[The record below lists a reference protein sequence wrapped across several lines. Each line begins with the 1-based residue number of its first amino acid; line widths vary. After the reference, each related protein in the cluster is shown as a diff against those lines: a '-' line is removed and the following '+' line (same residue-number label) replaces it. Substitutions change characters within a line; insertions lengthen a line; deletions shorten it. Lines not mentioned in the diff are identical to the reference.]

1 MRRVAIAVLIVL
13 GPSLHATR
21 GATAQEVDSAEAK
34 VFSLVLLPYAGVAD
48 NPREMRLPVSPM
60 AGMRIT
66 GEVWLSLTSSSVRL
80 APFLGVAGTI
90 LAVNGDTSLEIDYLT
105 TVEAG
110 IKVDLPAQPYL
121 IGYFGRAY
129 PVANQTYD
137 AELRKWVGG
146 ESVIFGGG
154 VGLSPVVGRSA
165 FNIEGRY
172 RRDRRFPA
180 HLDESF
186 EIVVGFPTWIGSSR

>member
-1 MRRVAIAVLIVL
+1 MCRVAIAVLIIL
-13 GPSLHATR
+13 GAALPTTR
-21 GATAQEVDSAEAK
+21 GVVAQEAEESEGIAA
-34 VFSLVLLPYAGVAD
+34 SLMLLPYAGVSD

-60 AGMRIT
+60 AGMRAT
-66 GEVWLSLTSSSVRL
+66 AEVWLPLPGPVRL
-80 APFLGVAGTI
+80 AAFVGGAGTI
-90 LAVNGDTSLEIDYLT
+90 VAINGEASLEIDYLT

-110 IKVDLPAQPYL
+110 IKTDLPAQPYV
-121 IGYFGRAY
+121 IGFFGRAY

-137 AELRKWVGG
+137 VELRKWVGG
-146 ESVIFGGG
+146 ESAVFGLGA
-154 VGLSPVVGRSA
+154 GLSPVVGRSA

-186 EIVVGFPTWIGSSR
+186 EILVGFPTWIGAAW

>member
-1 MRRVAIAVLIVL
+1 MRRIAMAVLIVL
-13 GPSLHATR
+13 GPALHATR
-21 GATAQEVDSAEAK
+21 GATAQEAQTAESK
-34 VFSLVLLPYAGVAD
+34 VFSLVLLPYAGVSD

-66 GEVWLSLTSSSVRL
+66 GEVWLSVTNSVRL

-90 LAVNGDTSLEIDYLT
+90 LAVNGDASLEIDYLT

-110 IKVDLPAQPYL
+110 IKADLPAQPYL

-146 ESVIFGGG
+146 ESVIFGLGA
-154 VGLSPVVGRSA
+154 GLSPVVGRSA

-172 RRDRRFPA
+172 RRDRRFAA

-186 EIVVGFPTWIGSSR
+186 EILVGFPTWIGSPW